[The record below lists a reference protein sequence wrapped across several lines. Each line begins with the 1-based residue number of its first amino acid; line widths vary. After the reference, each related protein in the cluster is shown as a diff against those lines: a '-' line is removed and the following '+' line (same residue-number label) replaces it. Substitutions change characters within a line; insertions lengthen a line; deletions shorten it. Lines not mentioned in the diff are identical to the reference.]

1 MPELP
6 GQNVL
11 AVMLQA
17 PTDILGLATR
27 QVTET
32 LGVFNS
38 GVQRLAVELAT
49 PPSLAGLQLPMIP
62 GFGMGAVTPPVSVP
76 AGVGIGIQAGART
89 QPSGRRN
96 GRGMII

>member
-49 PPSLAGLQLPMIP
+49 PPSLAGLQLPLP
-62 GFGMGAVTPPVSVP
+62 GFGMGAVTPPVSAP
-76 AGVGIGIQAGART
+76 VGIGIQSSART
-89 QPSGRRN
+89 QSSGRRN
-96 GRGMII
+96 GKGIII